1 MGYVVIAFRSR
12 EHSVKFSA
20 ILTERGIPNNLVNTP
35 KEAGVGCGLSVKVS
49 ENNYYFA
56 VRLLRK
62 VNFSSFAGRLR
73 LKNTAAKSRF
83 GSYKFLPWQKTLVK
97 GGGLVL
103 KYYSV

>member
-62 VNFSSFAGRLR
+62 VNFSSFAGAFKVKEYGGKKSVRLI
-73 LKNTAAKSRF
+73 
-83 GSYKFLPWQKTLVK
+83 
-97 GGGLVL
+97 
-103 KYYSV
+103 